1 MSKLDNED
9 GSPKLEKFDELTLG
23 FYNNSRAARQILW
36 GIDYKEDWLLSDR
49 SRADRGAN
57 IRDMYEMVDH
67 LLPSF
72 QMHHCVSSKNEW
84 LVIFPYMYIDPVA
97 GDNIYNE
104 TTGETYSVAYVAKD
118 LNGEFNG
125 SCLLSGTTA
134 PEETDVLRYID
145 ASGAGTALR
154 KYINFF
160 HAYPT
165 VSKLDISASDS
176 DIGTNES
183 EPFTPT
189 IVAQLFSQL
198 PGTVAGKK
206 DAKTR
211 NKELKPRVREE
222 YHYKDDPR
230 NYTVQVRGQWF
241 DNIVKFKCFETSH
254 LKAERLVDWFMEF
267 MNKHTWVIRKNGIQ
281 QIFFEERK
289 GDVVETVWR
298 DDIVGYEVCYYVRT
312 EELTT
317 DLIHNT
323 ASVDLSVELSDR
335 DRRIAEEVS
344 ADPTGGLVT
353 GPFGDRFSTLFD
365 ATHDDEGN
373 YLYGN
378 TDTKDGRLNE

>member
-1 MSKLDNED
+1 M
-9 GSPKLEKFDELTLG
+9 
-23 FYNNSRAARQILW
+23 
-36 GIDYKEDWLLSDR
+36 
-49 SRADRGAN
+49 
-57 IRDMYEMVDH
+57 
-67 LLPSF
+67 
-72 QMHHCVSSKNEW
+72 
-84 LVIFPYMYIDPVA
+84 
-97 GDNIYNE
+97 
-104 TTGETYSVAYVAKD
+104 
-118 LNGEFNG
+118 
-125 SCLLSGTTA
+125 
-134 PEETDVLRYID
+134 LRYID
-145 ASGAGTALR
+145 PSGAGAALR
-154 KYINFF
+154 KYINFY

-222 YHYKDDPR
+222 YHYEDDPR

-254 LKAERLVDWFMEF
+254 IRAERLVDWFMEF
-267 MNKHTWVIRKNGIQ
+267 MNKHTWIIRKNGIQ

-317 DLIHNT
+317 ELIHNT
-323 ASVDLSVELSDR
+323 ASINLSIELSDKDSR
-335 DRRIAEEVS
+335 TAEEVA

-353 GPFGDRFSTLFD
+353 GPFGNRFASLFD

-373 YLYGN
+373 YLYGD
-378 TDTKDGRLNE
+378 TDVRDGRLNQ